1 MTKRKFELDTDV
13 YFFTNVSK
21 EVTKGKI
28 VGLWVVGKENEEI
41 YNYQIEYKKETNVD
55 GKKEKQNVMDVVLED
70 NITTDKDEMTKKFVP
85 FMQKAIQ
92 NKIDLVEQEKK
103 DMLKRIEYINEEKV
117 EADKYIDE
125 LRGVLKKWENGEV
138 EF

>member
-21 EVTKGKI
+21 EITKGKI

-41 YNYQIEYKKETNVD
+41 FNYQIEYTKEKEVE
-55 GKKEKQNVMDVVLED
+55 GKKEKSKVIEVVSED
-70 NITTDKDEMTKKFVP
+70 NITTDKEEMRNKFVP

-103 DMLKRIEYINEEKV
+103 DMLKRIEYVNDERV

-125 LRGVLKKWENGEV
+125 LRGILKKWEAGEI